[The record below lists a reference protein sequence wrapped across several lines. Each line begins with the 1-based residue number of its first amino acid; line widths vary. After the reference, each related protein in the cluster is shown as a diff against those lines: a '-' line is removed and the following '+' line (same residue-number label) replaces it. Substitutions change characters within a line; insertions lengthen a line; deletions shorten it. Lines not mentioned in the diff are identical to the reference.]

1 MSGFLL
7 TTHMCSSHDLT
18 RSSSRALK
26 PDAVHVGVE
35 NYCLKAKAI
44 IVSQPPPCFRLYV
57 NPSAEFPPLFRRCHA
72 IKYQSMNFS
81 TFSGRVRAG
90 SMGAHH
96 YCSVINRGYNAHV
109 IVRSSSTARHEG
121 KYKQFAYRR
130 ARNLFHALLDISET
144 LFVLV
149 ATSISMSHLVEFQV
163 NDIVPQIEQ
172 WWNSCPP
179 SEGLQLQA
187 RHVMDWVH
195 DQWRKGA
202 LGRPPNATLL
212 RQITLLIFWGCS

>member
-1 MSGFLL
+1 MPRDKISVDELFDILRKSKSRFDGCPSLL
-7 TTHMCSSHDLT
+7 LGD
-18 RSSSRALK
+18 
-26 PDAVHVGVE
+26 
-35 NYCLKAKAI
+35 
-44 IVSQPPPCFRLYV
+44 QPGL
-57 NPSAEFPPLFRRCHA
+57 
-72 IKYQSMNFS
+72 Q
-81 TFSGRVRAG
+81 
-90 SMGAHH
+90 
-96 YCSVINRGYNAHV
+96 NAHV

-187 RHVMDWVH
+187 RHV
-195 DQWRKGA
+195 
-202 LGRPPNATLL
+202 
-212 RQITLLIFWGCS
+212 IIF